1 MMGKNIG
8 GNKNGMKT
16 NGGGCLE
23 AKKKKKVN
31 PTQLNWKEAV
41 KS

>member
-16 NGGGCLE
+16 NGGGGVFGS
-23 AKKKKKVN
+23 KKKKKMN
-31 PTQLNWKEAV
+31 PTQLNN
-41 KS
+41 